1 MIITFLDNLKDHRR
15 PQGQRYELKF
25 ILLFSIMA
33 ILSNAKSYR
42 DIGRFLKKHHSRLN
56 KDFGLA
62 WKKAPSYTT
71 VRNIIQGT
79 DKQGLEACFRAYSK
93 SLSGLVGKGR
103 LVSVAVDGKVL
114 RGSYDHF
121 QDKKAAQILSFFETQ
136 SELILAHEKMD
147 VKTNEIPV
155 AQALIPQLE
164 LEGIVYT
171 LDALHCQEK
180 TFEIADGDN
189 GKEKKLLVR
198 VKENQKE
205 LLQNCRDILRFSKP
219 EDVFRETEKG
229 RNRVEN
235 REVSVY
241 GNEKQFIGDRQWDGH
256 IESIVHVE
264 RQTSVFDTKERNIKK
279 GTRSRYM
286 YPTIS

>member
-1 MIITFLDNLKDHRR
+1 MIITFLDDLKDHRR
-15 PQGQRYELKF
+15 SQGQRYELKF

-42 DIGRFLKKHHSRLN
+42 DIARFMKKHHFKLN

-79 DKQGLEACFRAYSK
+79 DKDGMETCFRAYSK
-93 SLSGLVGKGR
+93 SLSEPEEKGR
-103 LVSVAVDGKVL
+103 LVGVAVDGKVL

-136 SELILAHEKMD
+136 SELILAHEKID

-155 AQALIPQLE
+155 AQALIPQLG

-171 LDALHCQEK
+171 LDALHCQKK
-180 TFEIADGDN
+180 TFEIADGSN
-189 GKEKKLLVR
+189 GKEKKTPY
-198 VKENQKE
+198 
-205 LLQNCRDILRFSKP
+205 S
-219 EDVFRETEKG
+219 G
-229 RNRVEN
+229 
-235 REVSVY
+235 
-241 GNEKQFIGDRQWDGH
+241 
-256 IESIVHVE
+256 
-264 RQTSVFDTKERNIKK
+264 
-279 GTRSRYM
+279 
-286 YPTIS
+286 

>member
-1 MIITFLDNLKDHRR
+1 MIITFLDDLKDHRR
-15 PQGQRYELKF
+15 SQGQRYELKF

-33 ILSNAKSYR
+33 ILRNAKSYR
-42 DIGRFLKKHHSRLN
+42 DIARFMKKHHARLS

-79 DKQGLEACFRAYSK
+79 DKQGLEVCFRAYSK
-93 SLSGLVGKGR
+93 SLLEPVEGSLVG
-103 LVSVAVDGKVL
+103 VAVDGKVL

-136 SELILAHEKMD
+136 SELILAHEKID

-171 LDALHCQEK
+171 LDALHCQKK
-180 TFEIADGDN
+180 TFEIADGNN
-189 GKEKKLLVR
+189 GKEKKTP
-198 VKENQKE
+198 
-205 LLQNCRDILRFSKP
+205 C
-219 EDVFRETEKG
+219 TG
-229 RNRVEN
+229 
-235 REVSVY
+235 
-241 GNEKQFIGDRQWDGH
+241 
-256 IESIVHVE
+256 
-264 RQTSVFDTKERNIKK
+264 
-279 GTRSRYM
+279 
-286 YPTIS
+286 

>member
-1 MIITFLDNLKDHRR
+1 MIITFLDDLKDHRR
-15 PQGQRYELKF
+15 SQGQRYELKF

-42 DIGRFLKKHHSRLN
+42 DIARFMKKHHFKLN

-79 DKQGLEACFRAYSK
+79 DKDGMETCFRAYSK
-93 SLSGLVGKGR
+93 SLREPVEKGR
-103 LVSVAVDGKVL
+103 LVGMAVDGKVL

-136 SELILAHEKMD
+136 SELILAHEKID

-155 AQALIPQLE
+155 AQALIPQLG

-171 LDALHCQEK
+171 LDALHCQKK
-180 TFEIADGDN
+180 TFEIADGSN
-189 GKEKKLLVR
+189 GKEKKTPY
-198 VKENQKE
+198 
-205 LLQNCRDILRFSKP
+205 S
-219 EDVFRETEKG
+219 G
-229 RNRVEN
+229 
-235 REVSVY
+235 
-241 GNEKQFIGDRQWDGH
+241 
-256 IESIVHVE
+256 
-264 RQTSVFDTKERNIKK
+264 
-279 GTRSRYM
+279 
-286 YPTIS
+286 